1 MCHRLL
7 EDTRLFQVLQRFD
20 EDLAAQIRAARCP
33 VCGGRLDRADYTR
46 KPRGG
51 PGGHDRRPSLC
62 CAVEGCRKR
71 ATPPSVRFLGR
82 KVYLG
87 AMVVLATAMQQGVTP
102 PRLLHLQE
110 LLGVSRRT
118 LRRWRVWWAEIFGRS
133 PFWRSA
139 QGRLARPV
147 ERDRLPLA
155 LLEAMGWAVDR
166 RETLIRLLRF
176 IAPITTRPHLHSQA
190 I

>member
-7 EDTRLFQVLQRFD
+7 ADTRFFQVLRQFD
-20 EDLAAQIRAARCP
+20 EDLAAKIQAAGCP
-33 VCGGRLDRADYTR
+33 ACGGRLDHADYTR

-51 PGGHDRRPSLC
+51 PDGHERRLSLC

-71 ATPPSVRFLGR
+71 ATPPSARFLGR

-102 PRLLHLQE
+102 PRLSRLRD

-118 LRRWRVWWAEIFGRS
+118 LRRWRVWWAEIFGSS
-133 PFWRSA
+133 PFWRST
-139 QGRLARPV
+139 QGRLSRPV
-147 ERDRLPLA
+147 ERERLPLA
-155 LLEAMGWAVDR
+155 LLEAMGWAVDQHK
-166 RETLIRLLRF
+166 TLVRLLRF
-176 IAPITTRPHLHSQA
+176 IAPITTQPHLDSQA

>member
-1 MCHRLL
+1 LCHRLL
-7 EDTRLFQVLQRFD
+7 EDTKLFQVLQRFD
-20 EDLAAQIRAARCP
+20 EDLAAQIRSAGCP

-51 PGGHDRRPSLC
+51 PDGHERRLSLC

-71 ATPPSVRFLGR
+71 ATPPSARFLGR

-87 AMVVLATAMQQGVTP
+87 AMVILATAMQQGVTP
-102 PRLLHLQE
+102 PRLSHLQD

-155 LLEAMGWAVDR
+155 LLEAMGWAVDQSK
-166 RETLIRLLRF
+166 TLIRLLRF
-176 IAPITTRPHLHSQA
+176 IVPITTRPHLHSQA